1 MSLLSFACR
10 HRYSSG
16 FELDV
21 QFETDQ
27 RVTTLFGAS
36 GSGKTSVL
44 SMIAGFVTPN
54 HGTIIQDQRTLTDI
68 ARGINLRP
76 ERRRIGFVFQDHLLF
91 PHLSVEA
98 NLRYGERRQQRA
110 AVAGDFSHVV
120 NVLELGALLKRSPA
134 HLSGGERQRV
144 GLGRALLSRPELLLL
159 DEPWAALDEALRN
172 RILVYIERVVHEWDI
187 PILFVSH
194 DQGSVRRL
202 AEWVVIV
209 AQGRVVATGRDES
222 GLKAVKEMGATSLID
237 LKRPDSEISE
247 AYAREAGDGYDIILD
262 FLWGRP
268 TELLFRTITPSEVG
282 FAKRRTRYVQIGQA
296 AGASITF
303 LAEALRTSGLELAGV
318 GKVPPGVL
326 PQSLE
331 QVWRWVLEGK
341 LSMDVEKVE
350 LSSVAEAWQRKTRGK
365 RIVIVP

>member
-1 MSLLSFACR
+1 MKAAVL
-10 HRYSSG
+10 H
-16 FELDV
+16 E
-21 QFETDQ
+21 
-27 RVTTLFGAS
+27 FGAIPVYEDFAEPVEVDGDVVVQVKAVALENFDKMTAQGIHYASKRMYPQFPAIVGHS
-36 GSGKTSVL
+36 GVGTLAGGKLVAFGGVRAPYGAMAEVAVIPREYGGYVSPVPEGVDAGLAAALPASALTSYLPLKWGAKLEPGETVLIQGATGVSGRLAVC
-44 SMIAGFVTPN
+44 
-54 HGTIIQDQRTLTDI
+54 I
-68 ARGINLRP
+68 ARL
-76 ERRRIGFVFQDHLLF
+76 
-91 PHLSVEA
+91 
-98 NLRYGERRQQRA
+98 
-110 AVAGDFSHVV
+110 
-120 NVLELGALLKRSPA
+120 LGA
-134 HLSGGERQRV
+134 
-144 GLGRALLSRPELLLL
+144 
-159 DEPWAALDEALRN
+159 
-172 RILVYIERVVHEWDI
+172 
-187 PILFVSH
+187 
-194 DQGSVRRL
+194 
-202 AEWVVIV
+202 
-209 AQGRVVATGRDES
+209 GRVVATGRDES